1 MDNQIIHPILTS
13 DESGMIC
20 ILQRQQSMV
29 LVTYNFETQAVH
41 TLYETTEQV
50 TSFAE
55 LKEAYLVLHN
65 EQLVQISKATLQSTV
80 FGQAQQIQK
89 FEPSGFV
96 YVNNGECFE
105 VKDDKETNIGQI
117 ECLYK
122 TVGAFYMY
130 KKDCRVFYQLDGQSY
145 ELSLDFELESAALSF
160 DGQYIAMFGQQFGMR
175 QLFVYDIEQQ
185 IVQNMTEMLG
195 ESIGFDAKPYSVEA
209 PSWTETNAFYFLV
222 NANKEVRLY
231 YGDLYG
237 TLLPAS
243 PEEERIYAYT
253 VSKSGNW
260 AITAAL
266 TMENM
271 KKYAQLDITTGLEL
285 EINVCQ

>member
-1 MDNQIIHPILTS
+1 MIQPILTS
-13 DESGMIC
+13 DESGMTC

-41 TLYETTEQV
+41 TLYETTEQI

-55 LKEAYLVLHN
+55 LKEAYIVLQN

-80 FGQAQQIQK
+80 VGQAQQIQQ
-89 FEPSGFV
+89 FQPSGFV
-96 YVNNGECFE
+96 YVHNGECFE
-105 VKDDKETNIGQI
+105 VKGDTETNIGQI

-130 KKDCRVFYQLDGQSY
+130 KKDSSVFYRLDGQSY
-145 ELSLDFELESAALSF
+145 ELILDFELESAALSF

-185 IVQNMTEMLG
+185 IVQNMTETLG
-195 ESIGFDAKPYSVEA
+195 EAIGFNANPYSVEA

-222 NANKEVRLY
+222 NANEEVRLY

-253 VSKSGNW
+253 VAKSGNW
-260 AITAAL
+260 AVTASITI
-266 TMENM
+266 ENM
-271 KKYAQLDITTGLEL
+271 NKYTQLDITTGIEL
-285 EINVCQ
+285 EIDLCH

>member
-1 MDNQIIHPILTS
+1 MIQPILTS

-20 ILQRQQSMV
+20 ILQRQRNMV

-41 TLYETTEQV
+41 TLYETTEQI

-55 LKEAYLVLHN
+55 LKETYIVLQN
-65 EQLVQISKATLQSTV
+65 EQLVQISKATLQTTV
-80 FGQAQQIQK
+80 VGQAQQIQQYQ
-89 FEPSGFV
+89 PSGFV

-105 VKDDKETNIGQI
+105 VKDGKETSIGQI
-117 ECLYK
+117 EYLYK

-130 KKDCRVFYQLDGQSY
+130 KKDSRVFYRLDGQSY
-145 ELSLDFELESAALSF
+145 ELTLDFELESAALSF
-160 DGQYIAMFGQQFGMR
+160 DGQYIAMFGQQYSRR

-195 ESIGFDAKPYSVEA
+195 EAIGFNAKPYSVEA

-253 VSKSGNW
+253 VEKSGNW
-260 AITAAL
+260 AVTAAL
-266 TMENM
+266 TVENM
-271 KKYAQLDITTGLEL
+271 NKYAQLDITTGIEM
-285 EINVCQ
+285 EINLCQ